1 MILDV
6 PGSGPI
12 VSKKGHI
19 DEAILRRRLRK
30 MRRGEVC
37 YLFPEA
43 PELGPDTN
51 WHGYVQK
58 VEGGA
63 RCKRGFAI
71 QGHRGT
77 SIPDQRYRE
86 VGLEAAVSCA
96 MKTKPRAMI
105 VS

>member
-1 MILDV
+1 MNHDL
-6 PGSGPI
+6 PGSGPL

-37 YLFPEA
+37 YLSPER
-43 PELGPDTN
+43 PELDPETN
-51 WHGYVQK
+51 WRGYIQK
-58 VEGGA
+58 IEGGK
-63 RCKRGFAI
+63 CKRGFAI
-71 QGHRGT
+71 QGHRGI

-86 VGLEAAVSCA
+86 VGLEAAVSFA
-96 MKTKPRAMI
+96 VKAKPRALI